1 MQDQG
6 RENVTPAV
14 GVGETR
20 MGVVLG
26 KGKSAKSNFICR
38 DLVLEEIQF
47 VGAICKYAGWLVYLM
62 GPVVDVAAINTGQTS
77 LGPCMT
83 KF

>member
-1 MQDQG
+1 
-6 RENVTPAV
+6 
-14 GVGETR
+14 

-26 KGKSAKSNFICR
+26 RGKSAKSNFICR

-62 GPVVDVAAINTGQTS
+62 GPVVDVAPVNMGQTS
-77 LGPCMT
+77 LGPRMT
-83 KF
+83 QF